1 MASNP
6 NQRRKTTFSGA
17 RASRSRTEEILQA
30 SLIDYFRA
38 AVSQGPG
45 APLLIAIPN
54 GEARDAV
61 TAAKLSGISAK
72 QRALLP
78 DDQALAPYGLGV
90 VPGAYDLLL
99 ILPAA
104 KVVFLEVKR
113 PEDKARGQSA
123 GELSRMQILF
133 GGRLGELGHH
143 HRVIQSIDEFAEL
156 LQAHGVKLRV
166 RWWGPE
172 VGRPGSPPRLPDA
185 MH

>member
-1 MASNP
+1 MASKRSNRP
-6 NQRRKTTFSGA
+6 RTTSAPGRA
-17 RASRSRTEEILQA
+17 RRSRAEEILQA
-30 SLIDYFRA
+30 SLIEYFRI
-38 AVSQGPG
+38 AVAQAPG

-72 QRALLP
+72 QRAQLT
-78 DDQALAPYGLGV
+78 DEEALAPYGLGV

-113 PEDKARGQSA
+113 PEDKARGQTA

-133 GGRLGELGHH
+133 GGRLGELGHN
-143 HRVIQSIDEFAEL
+143 HRVIQSVDEFAEL